1 MRTSARSPLGVP
13 FGVACRSR
21 PGKSAT
27 AVAREKVVF
36 ESTVL
41 PLKTVTW
48 LGTAMRPSSSITQ
61 CAAVSTRSG
70 ATRVP
75 PQNQSSLSMVVVIAT
90 CHGYDVAL
98 LPPETWPP
106 TIACAGT
113 ASARAENDRH
123 EGDDE
128 RPRDHARHASAD
140 MSCHLESWTMISP
153 ERLLSTYRRA
163 GADPP
168 FGDPRRH
175 HGVPMEGYF
184 WRLTD
189 VRSGRVVVAFTGV
202 SRDAVGAT
210 WATVGLAEHPGGF
223 VRTVVAPH
231 AEADH
236 ERLGVR
242 VGTQLRA
249 DEDGLDVD
257 LGPGAS
263 LRVRFTERVGWPRR
277 ALGGVGLGHVVPGL
291 GQYWHPHM
299 LDARVEGAAQLGER
313 RVELTGARA
322 YGEKNWTPYAR
333 GFPSLWWWGQAHG
346 FAREDVSVAFAGG
359 RMLGIPAGA
368 VSCGWATSSS
378 TSSGRRRR
386 SAMRLG
392 EGTWALRA
400 RTLRDVVTVAG
411 DADGAPFR
419 FPVPVPR
426 ERRAEADVSAMHLAG
441 RAPTC
446 AAAAGSSRPARATT
460 G

>member
-1 MRTSARSPLGVP
+1 M
-13 FGVACRSR
+13 
-21 PGKSAT
+21 
-27 AVAREKVVF
+27 
-36 ESTVL
+36 
-41 PLKTVTW
+41 
-48 LGTAMRPSSSITQ
+48 
-61 CAAVSTRSG
+61 
-70 ATRVP
+70 
-75 PQNQSSLSMVVVIAT
+75 
-90 CHGYDVAL
+90 
-98 LPPETWPP
+98 
-106 TIACAGT
+106 
-113 ASARAENDRH
+113 
-123 EGDDE
+123 
-128 RPRDHARHASAD
+128 
-140 MSCHLESWTMISP
+140 
-153 ERLLSTYRRA
+153 
-163 GADPP
+163 
-168 FGDPRRH
+168 
-175 HGVPMEGYF
+175 
-184 WRLTD
+184 
-189 VRSGRVVVAFTGV
+189 

-223 VRTVVAPH
+223 VHTVVAPH

-368 VSCGWATSSS
+368 VVVRLGDELVHVVGPPAALS
-378 TSSGRRRR
+378 
-386 SAMRLG
+386 MRLG
-392 EGTWALRA
+392 ENRWALRA

-411 DADGAPFR
+411 R
-419 FPVPVPR
+419 R
-426 ERRAEADVSAMHLAG
+426 RRRAVPLPGAG
-441 RAPTC
+441 
-446 AAAAGSSRPARATT
+446 PARAARRGGRQRDAPRRARAPRRAARGPGAVRGDIATRRARA

>member
-1 MRTSARSPLGVP
+1 
-13 FGVACRSR
+13 
-21 PGKSAT
+21 
-27 AVAREKVVF
+27 
-36 ESTVL
+36 
-41 PLKTVTW
+41 
-48 LGTAMRPSSSITQ
+48 
-61 CAAVSTRSG
+61 
-70 ATRVP
+70 
-75 PQNQSSLSMVVVIAT
+75 
-90 CHGYDVAL
+90 
-98 LPPETWPP
+98 
-106 TIACAGT
+106 
-113 ASARAENDRH
+113 
-123 EGDDE
+123 
-128 RPRDHARHASAD
+128 
-140 MSCHLESWTMISP
+140 MISP
-153 ERLLSTYRRA
+153 ERLLSTYRRT

-202 SRDAVGAT
+202 SRDAGGAT
-210 WATVGLAEHPGGF
+210 WATVGLAEHPGGL

-257 LGPGAS
+257 LGPDAS
-263 LRVRFTERVGWPRR
+263 LRVRFAERAGWPRR

-299 LDARVEGAAQLGER
+299 LDARVEGVAQLGER

-322 YGEKNWTPYAR
+322 YGEKNWTPYPR
-333 GFPSLWWWGQAHG
+333 GFPSLWWWGHAHG

-368 VSCGWATSSS
+368 VVVRLGDELVHVVGPPAALS
-378 TSSGRRRR
+378 
-386 SAMRLG
+386 MRLG

-441 RAPTC
+441 RVHLVVRRGDTVRF
-446 AAAAGSSRPARATT
+446 AGTSRLAGLEQGRE

>member
-1 MRTSARSPLGVP
+1 
-13 FGVACRSR
+13 
-21 PGKSAT
+21 
-27 AVAREKVVF
+27 
-36 ESTVL
+36 
-41 PLKTVTW
+41 
-48 LGTAMRPSSSITQ
+48 
-61 CAAVSTRSG
+61 
-70 ATRVP
+70 
-75 PQNQSSLSMVVVIAT
+75 
-90 CHGYDVAL
+90 
-98 LPPETWPP
+98 
-106 TIACAGT
+106 
-113 ASARAENDRH
+113 
-123 EGDDE
+123 
-128 RPRDHARHASAD
+128 
-140 MSCHLESWTMISP
+140 MISP

-189 VRSGRVVVAFTGV
+189 VRSGTVVVAFTGV

-210 WATVGLAEHPGGF
+210 WATVGLAEHPGG
-223 VRTVVAPH
+223 VVHTAVAPH

-322 YGEKNWTPYAR
+322 YGEKNWTPYAG

-359 RMLGIPAGA
+359 RMLGLPAGA
-368 VSCGWATSSS
+368 VVVLLGDELVHVVGPPAALS
-378 TSSGRRRR
+378 
-386 SAMRLG
+386 MRLG
-392 EGTWALRA
+392 ENRWALRA
-400 RTLRDVVTVAG
+400 RTLRDVVTVTG
-411 DADGAPFR
+411 DADSAPFR

-441 RAPTC
+441 RVHLVVRRRGRVRF
-446 AAAAGSSRPARATT
+446 AGTSRLAGLEQGRE

>member
-1 MRTSARSPLGVP
+1 
-13 FGVACRSR
+13 
-21 PGKSAT
+21 
-27 AVAREKVVF
+27 
-36 ESTVL
+36 
-41 PLKTVTW
+41 
-48 LGTAMRPSSSITQ
+48 
-61 CAAVSTRSG
+61 
-70 ATRVP
+70 
-75 PQNQSSLSMVVVIAT
+75 
-90 CHGYDVAL
+90 
-98 LPPETWPP
+98 
-106 TIACAGT
+106 
-113 ASARAENDRH
+113 
-123 EGDDE
+123 
-128 RPRDHARHASAD
+128 
-140 MSCHLESWTMISP
+140 MISP

-202 SRDAVGAT
+202 SRDAAGAT

-223 VRTVVAPH
+223 VRTVVAPR

-236 ERLGVR
+236 ERLGVQ

-368 VSCGWATSSS
+368 VVVRLGDELVHVVGPPAALS
-378 TSSGRRRR
+378 
-386 SAMRLG
+386 MRLG
-392 EGTWALRA
+392 ENRWALRA
-400 RTLRDVVTVAG
+400 RTAAG
-411 DADGAPFR
+411 RRHRRRRRRRGA
-419 FPVPVPR
+419 VPLPG
-426 ERRAEADVSAMHLAG
+426 AG
-441 RAPTC
+441 RARAPRRGGRQC
-446 AAAAGSSRPARATT
+446 DAPRRPRASRRPARTPGAVRGDITT
-460 G
+460 RRARAG